1 MKTQYVDYHC
11 HLDLY
16 PNHLELLAE
25 SQKNGIATL
34 AVTTTPKAW
43 KKNVE
48 MASEYDQ
55 VRVALGLHPQL
66 IAQRANELDLFEE
79 LLDSARFVGEIGLD
93 AGKKFYPSF
102 GQQQQ
107 AFQTILTMC
116 THYENKILSIH
127 SVYSSTKVLDA
138 LEKNFFP
145 NNGKVVLHWFTGSKK
160 DFQRAIEMGCYFS
173 INQEML
179 KNENF
184 FSNIINIPMSHI
196 LTETDGPFVKH
207 NNTSIKPLNVRDL
220 ITSLASLLSYDR
232 EELRQQVIQNLVKL
246 ED

>member
-1 MKTQYVDYHC
+1 MKTHYVDYHC

-43 KKNVE
+43 KKNTE

-66 IAQRANELDLFEE
+66 IAQRASELDLFEE

-93 AGKKFYPSF
+93 AGKKFYHSF
-102 GQQQQ
+102 ERQQEV
-107 AFQTILTMC
+107 FQTILTMC
-116 THYENKILSIH
+116 AHYENKILSIH
-127 SVYSSTKVLDA
+127 SAYSSTKVLDA
-138 LEKNFFP
+138 LEKSFFP
-145 NNGKVVLHWFTGSKK
+145 NNGKVVLHWFAGSKK

-179 KNENF
+179 KNQNSL
-184 FSNIINIPMSHI
+184 SNIIKIPIHRI
-196 LTETDGPFVKH
+196 LTETDGPFISQKGNPV
-207 NNTSIKPLNVRDL
+207 KPLDIKGVLFSFAQLMSINM
-220 ITSLASLLSYDR
+220 
-232 EELRQQVIQNLVKL
+232 EEVKQQIIQNLIRL
-246 ED
+246 EK

>member
-55 VRVALGLHPQL
+55 IRVALGLHPQL
-66 IAQRANELDLFEE
+66 ISQRANEISLFEE
-79 LLDSARFVGEIGLD
+79 LLASTRFVGEIGLD
-93 AGKKFYPSF
+93 AGRKFYHSF
-102 GQQQQ
+102 QQQQ
-107 AFQTILTMC
+107 QLFQAILTMC
-116 THYENKILSIH
+116 AQYENKIISIH
-127 SVYSSTKVLDA
+127 SAYSSTKVLDT
-138 LEKNFFP
+138 LENNFFP
-145 NNGKVVLHWFTGSKK
+145 NNGKVILHWFTGSKK
-160 DFQRAIEMGCYFS
+160 DFQRAIEIGCYFS

-179 KNENF
+179 KNEK
-184 FSNIINIPMSHI
+184 SLLKLVKIPTNRI
-196 LTETDGPFVKH
+196 LTETDGPFINH
-207 NNTSIKPLNVRDL
+207 NGTLIKPLNVREL
-220 ITSLASLLSYDR
+220 ITSLASLLSYDS
-232 EELRQQVIQNLVKL
+232 EELRQQVLQNLVKL
-246 ED
+246 EE